1 MCQYRFLNN
10 KDERGFTLLDAL
22 LQLMILVCFAH
33 FFLLFFIW
41 CSHKNNGM
49 FNTDEL
55 QWELFSFQLQK
66 ELTYTT
72 DFYRRTS
79 YHIQYSSTRGNL
91 GVKQAS
97 GELRREEGYQPLLFG
112 VSMVNFEYSHNR
124 LNTTVKFMNGK
135 ERSREFIVPN
145 SKE

>member
-1 MCQYRFLNN
+1 MHQCRFLNIRD
-10 KDERGFTLLDAL
+10 KRGFTFLDAL

-41 CSHKNNGM
+41 YSHKDNGM

-66 ELTYTT
+66 ELTYTS
-72 DFYRRTS
+72 DFYPRTS

-112 VSMVNFEYSHNR
+112 VSTVNFEYSNYI
-124 LNTTVKFMNGK
+124 LNTTVRFMNGK